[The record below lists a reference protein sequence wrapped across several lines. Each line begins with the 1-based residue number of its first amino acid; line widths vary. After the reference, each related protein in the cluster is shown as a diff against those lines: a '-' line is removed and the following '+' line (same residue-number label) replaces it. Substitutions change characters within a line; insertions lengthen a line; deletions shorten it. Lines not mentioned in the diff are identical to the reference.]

1 MKSSRLIFIFSFLLS
16 IVNGY
21 AQNSS
26 TQLRRL
32 TASDGSFGDDL
43 GTSVAIDGNF
53 SLIGAPDDGDNGIGS
68 GSAYLFNI
76 ITGNQVTK
84 FTADDG
90 AIQDAF
96 GWSVAIDGN
105 FALIGAPDD
114 DDNANGSGSAYLFD
128 LTTGN
133 QLFKFTADV
142 AMAGAAF
149 GSSVALNG
157 NLAIIGAPIE
167 LNSQFNTG
175 SAYIFDITT
184 GNQITKLA
192 PQGGGQFGASVA
204 LDGNIALVGARFD
217 NELGIRSG
225 SAYLFDVTTGQ
236 QIHKLLA
243 EDGAAGDLFGVSV
256 AISGNIA
263 LIGSSD
269 DDDNGDFSGAAYT
282 FNVATG
288 EQLVKLIP
296 TDGAERD
303 IFGTSVSIDTGIAI
317 IGARGDDDN
326 GSSSGSA
333 YFFNALNGEQIAKI
347 YPNDG
352 ESDDFF
358 GEAVSID
365 GSRAIIGARGD
376 DFNGVFSGSAYV
388 FEAPLLP
395 DVVNLPQLDIH
406 TDNDNFILTWK
417 NLDPLEAKLMYTTDL
432 RNPDSWLEV
441 DALITVQE
449 GISTVTVGE
458 AESSIFYRLSYGQ

>member
-157 NLAIIGAPIE
+157 NWAIIGAPIE

-296 TDGAERD
+296 TMM
-303 IFGTSVSIDTGIAI
+303 IM
-317 IGARGDDDN
+317 
-326 GSSSGSA
+326 
-333 YFFNALNGEQIAKI
+333 
-347 YPNDG
+347 
-352 ESDDFF
+352 
-358 GEAVSID
+358 EAHQ
-365 GSRAIIGARGD
+365 
-376 DFNGVFSGSAYV
+376 
-388 FEAPLLP
+388 EAPTFLTPLMVNKLLKF
-395 DVVNLPQLDIH
+395 
-406 TDNDNFILTWK
+406 TLTMEK
-417 NLDPLEAKLMYTTDL
+417 VMTSLARQFLSMALELL
-432 RNPDSWLEV
+432 
-441 DALITVQE
+441 
-449 GISTVTVGE
+449 
-458 AESSIFYRLSYGQ
+458 